1 MTDQRPRRPDEMPPT
16 STFTR
21 HSGIRPVSVTPDLV
35 VYEMPVTETQTN
47 RNGVLHGGAIMTL
60 ADAAAGSAAFINIP
74 ADKSNTTVES
84 KTNFLRAV
92 RVGDVLTAR
101 CTPLHRGRTVMVFQI
116 EMTRGDGKIAAMST
130 QTHMVIDWN
139 GKRTKGG
146 QE

>member
-1 MTDQRPRRPDEMPPT
+1 MTDHRPRRLDDMPPS

-35 VYEMPVTETQTN
+35 VYELPVTETQTN

-74 ADKSNTTVES
+74 VGKSNTTVES

-92 RVGDVLTAR
+92 RVGDVVTAR

-116 EMTRGDGKIAAMST
+116 EMTRADGKVAAMST

-139 GKRTKGG
+139 ARTEEGG
-146 QE
+146 RE